1 MLQQTAAVYTFN
13 FKIGFFQP
21 LLEDKVFRIE
31 ITLLVKLNL
40 RQS

>member
-21 LLEDKVFRIE
+21 LLEDNNIKYRLI
-31 ITLLVKLNL
+31 L
-40 RQS
+40 RHA